1 MADIR
6 KLSDEEL
13 NNLLKQAK
21 STPKI
26 QDLSD
31 EELSKQ
37 LELLR
42 PKEPETLDPIKTF
55 ATTGAGES
63 VDQLKA
69 GALGVAQGATLGFAD
84 EIAAAVGATKGAL
97 QGKGIKQA
105 YLDSLE
111 NVRSTF
117 KEAEEQQPGAFLA
130 GDVAGSVGTAFVPGL
145 NIAKGVKSLSSAG
158 KIGKAALKGAGIGA
172 AEGLGRTEED
182 VLSAGALKDVGL
194 GAALGTVGGLVGGAL
209 GAAAKP
215 DLTTD
220 GAITLIAG
228 KKAPK
233 FFKGGKSK
241 LAESI
246 KSVNKLD
253 EFKGSLLHRSSLD
266 KVTPDMILDTAE
278 NAIQTRSNLV
288 GNLIEAAD
296 DGSTFKLSNVLKGIK
311 SKDMNKYLDS
321 LKLAD
326 ESLSGDLATGKF
338 KVLTKKIGKAI
349 SREEDFTLR
358 ELQDLK
364 LDIDRNIG
372 SSAFNSVMDSDAKK
386 TSLLVRKAIK
396 EKIEDLVGPDIKK
409 ANKELSDLFQVREL
423 FEDGATEFLAT
434 QADISAKGKGAI
446 PQLLDTGVRG
456 VTGTILGG
464 VGEGLQ
470 KAADVGAGVTGALP
484 QVLSGPVKT
493 HLDPSVPEDRITI
506 KDNIKKKQ
514 LQGIYNSVEA
524 AKKMEKLGQGL
535 GADDED
541 SRLSVPEEPASPNL
555 DLIDGLLDR
564 GE

>member
-1 MADIR
+1 
-6 KLSDEEL
+6 
-13 NNLLKQAK
+13 
-21 STPKI
+21 
-26 QDLSD
+26 
-31 EELSKQ
+31 
-37 LELLR
+37 
-42 PKEPETLDPIKTF
+42 
-55 ATTGAGES
+55 
-63 VDQLKA
+63 
-69 GALGVAQGATLGFAD
+69 
-84 EIAAAVGATKGAL
+84 
-97 QGKGIKQA
+97 
-105 YLDSLE
+105 
-111 NVRSTF
+111 
-117 KEAEEQQPGAFLA
+117 
-130 GDVAGSVGTAFVPGL
+130 
-145 NIAKGVKSLSSAG
+145 
-158 KIGKAALKGAGIGA
+158 
-172 AEGLGRTEED
+172 
-182 VLSAGALKDVGL
+182 
-194 GAALGTVGGLVGGAL
+194 
-209 GAAAKP
+209 
-215 DLTTD
+215 
-220 GAITLIAG
+220 
-228 KKAPK
+228 
-233 FFKGGKSK
+233 
-241 LAESI
+241 
-246 KSVNKLD
+246 
-253 EFKGSLLHRSSLD
+253 
-266 KVTPDMILDTAE
+266 MILDTAE

-386 TSLLVRKAIK
+386 TSLLIRKAIK

-470 KAADVGAGVTGALP
+470 RVADVGAGVSGALP

-541 SRLSVPEEPASPNL
+541 SRLNTQENLAFPNL